1 MLGASSSA
9 PAQAADDASESAA
22 LLVGSAA
29 DGGPSDGRGAPVMA
43 DEPKSLR
50 ALMSKQKI
58 VLLATM
64 YLSYVMAIF
73 SSSSLEVS
81 IPAALDDTSLG
92 LNQTDFALALSAGQV
107 ATVVGKLFCGFV
119 VDMRGASA
127 AFHEALLLIGIV
139 MFVGIGCV
147 SVGLNSIALLSFVF
161 LKLAKSAVWPAMAK
175 AAKAA
180 FASSIFGRVWG
191 VLVTSSRFGAVCGGL
206 VLSPVV
212 LLGWAWPGL
221 LVACGCV
228 LSAMALRVQTTR
240 DQSRTKGTSE
250 RLQAPTVKP
259 NVGAISMRAAV
270 KLYGRDAKLLLIVAS
285 EGMLLAVMDTSSLI
299 PLYLHNQLGLGV
311 GEAARF
317 ASLFPLGMVCA
328 TFVGGFLYDTLSPD
342 LRANMLCGLGVCS
355 AGSYALFATEQN
367 PWWAG
372 ALLFTAGGCFAPAK
386 YLPPTI
392 YTLENVDPQQ

>member
-1 MLGASSSA
+1 MGSSSLAA
-9 PAQAADDASESAA
+9 PAGSADHDSSESAA
-22 LLVGSAA
+22 LLEDEVRSAV
-29 DGGPSDGRGAPVMA
+29 DGAPACESAPVMHTA
-43 DEPKSLR
+43 PKSLR

-58 VLLATM
+58 ALLATM

-119 VDMRGASA
+119 VDLRGAST
-127 AFHEALLLIGIV
+127 AFYEALLLIGII
-139 MFVGIGCV
+139 MFMGMGCV
-147 SVGLNSIALLSFVF
+147 SVGLNKLALLSFVG
-161 LKLAKSAVWPAMAK
+161 LKLAKSALWPAMAK

-180 FASSIFGRVWG
+180 FDSSIFGRVWG

-206 VLSPVV
+206 VLSPIVM
-212 LLGWAWPGL
+212 LGWAWPGL
-221 LVACGCV
+221 LVGGGCV
-228 LSAMALRVQTTR
+228 VCAMALRVQTKR
-240 DQSRTKGTSE
+240 DQGRATRGVFQS
-250 RLQAPTVKP
+250 PVKS
-259 NVGAISMRAAV
+259 ISMRDAV

-299 PLYLHNQLGLGV
+299 PLYLHSELDVELD
-311 GEAARF
+311 EAARF

-328 TFVGGFLYDTLSPD
+328 TFVGGFMYDTLGPQK
-342 LRANMLCGLGVCS
+342 RANMLCGLGVCS
-355 AGSYALFATEQN
+355 AGSYALFATEKS
-367 PWWAG
+367 PWLAG